1 MVLVLVLLTSHALW
15 SLQLERRMQRG
26 DNRGRVG
33 HTPPQGSRADSV
45 VNRRLKTLF
54 DLCAP
59 APRADTPRDTLRGDV
74 AGATSPTRDG
84 CSRHSRPVSHALE
97 HGGLVGTGYRIPHLT
112 AARGGDRAESVDVS
126 DFHSPSGSIASR
138 FCRLAAR
145 SAISFSIC
153 TSSRSILAS
162 LLSASTSTPPR
173 LPPPPA
179 LPRLSSPSAVSS
191 GDWERTMP
199 SSSSASGPCNP
210 RLCLGVSRG
219 QGKSQESESEQR
231 THTVKRMNVGRGIN
245 IASSPRTLHKYRGST
260 RHMNRPSWRPT
271 S

>member
-1 MVLVLVLLTSHALW
+1 MVLVLVLLTSHAFVE
-15 SLQLERRMQRG
+15 LERRMQPCG

-33 HTPPQGSRADSV
+33 RTPPQGSRADSV

-54 DLCAP
+54 DLCLSVRAP
-59 APRADTPRDTLRGDV
+59 APPAPIPRDTRSRGRGPTV
-74 AGATSPTRDG
+74 RRATAARVTG
-84 CSRHSRPVSHALE
+84 HSRPVSHALE

-179 LPRLSSPSAVSS
+179 LPRLLSPSAVSS
-191 GDWERTMP
+191 GDRERTMP

-210 RLCLGVSRG
+210 RLCLGASIG

-231 THTVKRMNVGRGIN
+231 THTV
-245 IASSPRTLHKYRGST
+245 
-260 RHMNRPSWRPT
+260 W
-271 S
+271 